1 MILGSSAQNSALN
14 VDKDIFQMSS
24 PLNFPPMQHCRQK
37 QWQITL
43 SPLLQFAVEQAYS
56 SS

>member
-14 VDKDIFQMSS
+14 VDKDIFQMSP
-24 PLNFPPMQHCRQK
+24 PLNYPPMQHCRQK